1 MKLTDIQQMTEQD
14 MAIDDL
20 ELDRASLDTPQ
31 LHNKY
36 LQLYTQEALTFRKI
50 DSDFKRVYKSKW
62 EYYTGKADPEV
73 YKAAPFDLKIL
84 KQDVHM
90 YLDADPE
97 LDKLQSKLIYQKE
110 KINYLENIL
119 KSLNSRTFHIKNAI
133 EWKKFTH
140 GTL

>member
-1 MKLTDIQQMTEQD
+1 MNLSEIQKSVEKD
-14 MAIDDL
+14 MVIDDL

-31 LHNKY
+31 LYNKY
-36 LQLYTQEALTFRKI
+36 FQMYTQEALAYRRL
-50 DSDFKRVYKSKW
+50 DSDYKILLKDKW

-73 YKAAPFDLKIL
+73 YKESPFDLKIL
-84 KQDVHM
+84 KQDVQM

-97 LDKLQSKLIYQKE
+97 LDKLQSKLVYYKE
-110 KINYLENIL
+110 KINYLEHIL
-119 KSLNSRTFHIKNAI
+119 KNLNNRTFVIKNAI

>member
-1 MKLTDIQQMTEQD
+1 MV
-14 MAIDDL
+14 IDDL
-20 ELDRASLDTPQ
+20 ELDKVSLNTPQ

-36 LQLYTQEALTFRKI
+36 LQIYTQAALAYRRL
-50 DSDFKRVYKSKW
+50 DSEYKVAVKEKW

-73 YKAAPFDLKIL
+73 YKASPFDLKIL
-84 KQDVHM
+84 KQDVPM

-97 LDKLQSKLIYQKE
+97 LDKLQSKLVYQKE
-110 KINYLENIL
+110 KINYLESIL
-119 KSLNSRTFHIKNAI
+119 KSLNNRTFQIKNAI